1 MLNLNIEEKVAAVV
15 ERLRTLKTVDKK
27 SIATEISDKVDE
39 KGVFYGSDEDFKPFE
54 SPYILFEQ
62 DKYFCFRGSFE
73 IEEIR
78 DDEKAYLSIETFIG
92 GVAPTMRPQ
101 GLLKLNGEIIQG
113 IDINH
118 TDVLLDSGKYD
129 MELIFYTHIFGLSL
143 PVYFSVKRENTLIND
158 LYNDLSIA
166 LAGMKLL
173 LKNTDDYVFAKYHLE
188 RAINL
193 IDFREEYGA
202 EFFNSLKRA
211 RDYLYKNYFGK
222 GEGIRPVVNCVG
234 HTHIDVAWLWDEE
247 QTRQKT
253 ERSFAT
259 VLKLMEEY
267 PEYKFMM
274 SQPQLFAFLKERNPE
289 IFARIKEKVK
299 EGRWELDGSM
309 WLEADCNL
317 TSGESLVRQIYY
329 GKKFFKD
336 EFGVDC
342 SCIFEPDVFGYS
354 AALPQIM
361 LKSGIKRFVTAKIG
375 WNDTDRMPYDAFVWQ
390 GIDGSKVFAYFIST
404 CDCDPRNG
412 VYDRTYTTY
421 TGPISPQAVLGTWH
435 RFQPKEFSAVTLLT
449 YGYGDGGG
457 GPTREM
463 LETEKRLRKG
473 IPGIPR
479 TKLATLKET
488 LDEIE
493 DNFKANAKELKRYP
507 KWNGEL
513 YFEYHRGT
521 LTSVPRIK
529 KHNRDGEFA
538 LMNAELV
545 QTLASTLFGADYE
558 CETIERNWKIL
569 LLNQFHDILPG
580 SAIKKVYEDSDE
592 QFEKMFADLGGLIG
606 KSLDVIAKNISTDG
620 GLLVFNP
627 NGFAATSTVVSD
639 GKTVVVED
647 VPSLGYKV
655 CKPRVKNNS
664 VKVGKLKIESG
675 DYVVRFDKSGAI
687 SSLFDKNNGKQIVK
701 QGEKINAFAAY
712 EDMPYEYD
720 NWEITPYHKQKR
732 YALDG
737 EAFFEKIEDGDRAG
751 FKITKKYGKSVIV
764 QNVYLYNGLRRID
777 FETDVIWN
785 EKKQLLKVEFPFGLL
800 VDKAVYDIQFGNEER
815 STSTN
820 TSWDSARFESAGQ
833 KWVDMSE
840 NNYGVALLNDG
851 KYGFGTEDSL
861 LTMTVC
867 KCGGFPYYE
876 AGEKIP
882 RFTYSLLP
890 HDGDFRGG
898 GVINEAYLLNR
909 GFITKKLGMQKGSLG
924 EEYSFAKCLTDG
936 VFMETVK
943 QAEDG
948 EGIMLRMYEGFRE
961 SKRVNVVFD
970 KEIYSAYICD
980 LSENELIAADIAGNK
995 VAFDIKPYEIITLK
1009 IK

>member
-1 MLNLNIEEKVAAVV
+1 MLELNIEEKLATVV
-15 ERLRTLKTVDKK
+15 NRLKALKTVDKK
-27 SIATEISDKVDE
+27 SVETTISDKVNG
-39 KGVFYGSDEDFKPFE
+39 KGVFYGSDEDFKSFE
-54 SPYILFEQ
+54 SPYMLFEQ
-62 DKYFCFRGSFE
+62 DKYFCFRSSFE
-73 IEEIR
+73 IEKTN
-78 DDEKAYLSIETFIG
+78 DGEKSYLSIETFIG
-92 GVAPTMRPQ
+92 GVAPTIRPQ
-101 GLLKLNGEIIQG
+101 GLLKLNGEIVQG

-118 TDVLLDSGKYD
+118 TDVLLKQGKYD

-158 LYNDLSIA
+158 LYNDLSVA

-188 RAINL
+188 KAINL
-193 IDFREEYGA
+193 IDFREEYGT
-202 EFFNSLKRA
+202 EFFASLKRA
-211 RDYLYKNYFGK
+211 RKYLYENYFGK
-222 GEGIRPVVNCVG
+222 GEGMRPVVNCVG

-259 VLKLMEEY
+259 ALKLMDEY

-289 IFARIKEKVK
+289 IFAKIKEKVK
-299 EGRWELDGSM
+299 EGRWEPDGSM

-329 GKKFFKD
+329 GKKFFKE

-342 SCIFEPDVFGYS
+342 SCVFEPDVFGYS

-390 GIDGSKVFAYFIST
+390 GIDGSKVFAYLIST

-412 VYDRTYTTY
+412 VYDKTYTTY
-421 TGPISPQAVLGTWH
+421 TGPISPKAVLGTWH
-435 RFQPKEFSAVTLLT
+435 RFQPKEFNDVTLLT

-463 LETEKRLRKG
+463 LEAEKRLRKG

-479 TKLATLKET
+479 TKLATLRET

-493 DNFKANAKELKRYP
+493 FNFKTNAKELKRYP

-538 LMNAELV
+538 LMNAELF
-545 QTLASTLFGADYE
+545 QTLVSTLFGAVYE
-558 CETIERNWKIL
+558 REAIEKNWKIL

-580 SAIKKVYEDSDE
+580 SAIKKVYEDSDK
-592 QFEKMFADLGGLIG
+592 QFEKMFADLGGLTE
-606 KSLDVIAKNISTDG
+606 KSLDVIAKNISSDG

-627 NGFAATSTVVSD
+627 NGFAATSTIVSD
-639 GKTVVVED
+639 GKTVVVEN
-647 VPSLGYKV
+647 VPPLGYKV
-655 CKPRVKNNS
+655 CKPSVKKS
-664 VKVGKLKIESG
+664 AVKVGRLKIENG

-687 SSLFDKNNGKQIVK
+687 SSLFDKKYGKQIVK
-701 QGEKINAFAAY
+701 QGEKINEFAVY

-732 YALDG
+732 YALNG
-737 EAFFEKIEDGDRAG
+737 AAIFEKIEDGDRAG
-751 FKITKKYGKSVIV
+751 FKITKKYGKSLVV
-764 QNVYLYNGLRRID
+764 QNVYLYDGLRRID

-800 VDKAVYDIQFGNEER
+800 VDKAVYDIQFGNVER
-815 STSTN
+815 STSAN

-890 HDGDFRGG
+890 HGGDFRKG

-909 GFITKKLGMQKGSLG
+909 GFITKKLGRQKGSLG

-936 VFMETVK
+936 VFIETIKLV
-943 QAEDG
+943 EDG
-948 EGIMLRMYEGFRE
+948 DGIILRMYEAFKE
-961 SKRVNVVFD
+961 SKTATIVFGR
-970 KEIYSAYICD
+970 KIHSAYICD
-980 LSENELIAADIAGNK
+980 LSENELIAADITENEVK
-995 VAFDIKPYEIITLK
+995 FDIKPYEIITLK